1 VKLILIVFAA
11 ALPPAVLAQQP
22 HEQEVQRALIE
33 LDRRSAEFA
42 RGQPPS
48 STPLPPYAGQPLSP
62 DPEVAR
68 QLRPYE
74 RMRIAEEGA
83 HVLQLSPPVNRTEEK
98 ASSKEKGSF
107 KPLPLPRR
115 PESVVDP
122 VDLPRPRD

>member
-1 VKLILIVFAA
+1 MKLALMFFAA
-11 ALPPAVLAQQP
+11 VLPFAALAQQP

-48 STPLPPYAGQPLSP
+48 SAPLPPYVGQPLNA

-74 RMRIAEEGA
+74 RMRMAEEGA
-83 HVLQLSPPVNRTEEK
+83 HVLQLSPPVDRTEEK
-98 ASSKEKGSF
+98 GSSE
-107 KPLPLPRR
+107 PLPLPRR
-115 PESVVDP
+115 PQSVVDP

>member
-1 VKLILIVFAA
+1 MRLAA
-11 ALPPAVLAQQP
+11 AVLLLPLTCAAQHP

-83 HVLQLSPPVNRTEEK
+83 HVLQLPPPVNRAEEK
-98 ASSKEKGSF
+98 TSS

-115 PESVVDP
+115 PQSAVDP